1 MFTQKSYNCYLV
13 GIRAATADFWQAR
26 PRQWQPHHRHATA
39 AAAAFYY
46 AKSRKALSLS
56 GLACRDGPGYDGAD
70 PKLRK
75 AFKSPKV
82 HKAAW

>member
-1 MFTQKSYNCYLV
+1 M
-13 GIRAATADFWQAR
+13 
-26 PRQWQPHHRHATA
+26 A
-39 AAAAFYY
+39 AAAILYY
-46 AKSRKALSLS
+46 AKSRQDISLG